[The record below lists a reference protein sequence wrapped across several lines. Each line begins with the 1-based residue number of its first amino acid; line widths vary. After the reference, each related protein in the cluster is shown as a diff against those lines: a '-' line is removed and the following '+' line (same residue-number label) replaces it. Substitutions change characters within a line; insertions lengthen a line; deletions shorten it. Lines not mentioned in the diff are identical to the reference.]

1 MFEFFGDAFD
11 QWARPEKPMSAF
23 IERIVGTTNERLAR
37 CPPSAMILKDFLDFI
52 HDAELTVDDF
62 DLQFVISST

>member
-1 MFEFFGDAFD
+1 
-11 QWARPEKPMSAF
+11 MSAF